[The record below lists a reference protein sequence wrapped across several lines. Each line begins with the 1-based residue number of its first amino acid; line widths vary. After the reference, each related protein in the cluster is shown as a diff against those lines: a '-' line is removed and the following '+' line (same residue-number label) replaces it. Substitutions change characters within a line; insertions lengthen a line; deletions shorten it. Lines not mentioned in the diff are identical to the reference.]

1 MSPHHDPA
9 DPIVLVADVGGTFV
23 RCALTRA
30 GQLISEPI
38 RLEGAHFDDLGAAC
52 RAFLATQRSVPSLA
66 GASIAAAG
74 RVRDGRIDMTNARW
88 RITPDTLSRDLAV
101 PVQGITLLNDFEAL
115 AWGATQLGTDDTQ
128 ALPGGV
134 RRGSMRAPPAADP
147 RGHRA
152 LLGPGSG
159 LGVAALIRTAASGAT
174 ATAPRVH
181 VQGGRPAHG
190 SDARASTW
198 LPLATEGGH
207 ASFAP
212 ETPFEHE
219 VAQLGAARFGRTSWE
234 RVLSGPGLVLLHE
247 AALRHAGQHDAAGAD
262 AAAVLKACARGQ
274 PAARLAVDSFLGLL
288 GAFAGDL
295 ALLYQ
300 ASAGVLIAGGVLGH
314 VAQVADL
321 TPVRRRFEAKGR
333 FSGWLEEIPLAHVVS
348 PHLALLG
355 AARAWQQARA

>member
-1 MSPHHDPA
+1 MSPDRDHA
-9 DPIVLVADVGGTFV
+9 DSIVLVADVGGTFV

-30 GQLISEPI
+30 GQLIGEPV

-88 RITPDTLSRDLAV
+88 HIAPDALSRDLAV

-128 ALPGGV
+128 ALPGGA
-134 RRGSMRAPPAADP
+134 RRGSMREPPVPDP

-159 LGVAALIRTAASGAT
+159 LGVAALIRTAPPGTDAS
-174 ATAPRVH
+174 APSVRA
-181 VQGGRPAHG
+181 QGSPARAP
-190 SDARASTW
+190 DARASAW
-198 LPLATEGGH
+198 LPVATEGGH

-212 ETPFEHE
+212 ETPFERE
-219 VAQLGAARFGRTSWE
+219 VARLGAARFGRTSWE

-247 AALRHAGQHDAAGAD
+247 AALRHAGQHEAAGAD
-262 AAAVLKACARGQ
+262 AQAVLKACASGQ

-321 TPVRRRFEAKGR
+321 APVRTRFEAKGR
-333 FSGWLEEIPLAHVVS
+333 FSGWLEEIPLDQVVT

-355 AARAWQQARA
+355 AARAWEQARA